1 MEGIDIR
8 LLVTVG
14 GMAATVIAASAVVKA
29 SVKVLQDQAR
39 DFEKRLRAVDV
50 RIDKATT
57 QIETLAQRQGVISSM
72 MDPNTME
79 RKSREIQRLRTE
91 MDFVQRKIK
100 ECSDL

>member
-29 SVKVLQDQAR
+29 SVKVLQAQAR

-100 ECSDL
+100 E

>member
-1 MEGIDIR
+1 
-8 LLVTVG
+8 
-14 GMAATVIAASAVVKA
+14 MAATVIAASAVVKA

-100 ECSDL
+100 E

>member
-57 QIETLAQRQGVISSM
+57 QIATLAQRQGVISSL
-72 MDPNTME
+72 MDPTTME

-100 ECSDL
+100 E

>member
-50 RIDKATT
+50 PIDKATT

-72 MDPNTME
+72 MDPTTMA

-100 ECSDL
+100 E

>member
-29 SVKVLQDQAR
+29 SVKVLQDQAL

-100 ECSDL
+100 E

>member
-29 SVKVLQDQAR
+29 SVKVLQDQAK

-50 RIDKATT
+50 RIDKVTT

-79 RKSREIQRLRTE
+79 RKSREIERLRTE

-100 ECSDL
+100 E

>member
-57 QIETLAQRQGVISSM
+57 QIATLAQRQGVISSM

-100 ECSDL
+100 E

>member
-14 GMAATVIAASAVVKA
+14 GMAATVIAASAVVIA

-100 ECSDL
+100 E

>member
-29 SVKVLQDQAR
+29 SVKVLQDQAK

-79 RKSREIQRLRTE
+79 RKSREIERLRTE

-100 ECSDL
+100 E

>member
-57 QIETLAQRQGVISSM
+57 QIETLPQRQGVISSM

-79 RKSREIQRLRTE
+79 RKSPEIQRLRTE

-100 ECSDL
+100 E

>member
-29 SVKVLQDQAR
+29 SVKVLQDQAI

-100 ECSDL
+100 E

>member
-14 GMAATVIAASAVVKA
+14 GMAATVIAASAVGKA
-29 SVKVLQDQAR
+29 SVKVLQDQAI

-100 ECSDL
+100 E

>member
-29 SVKVLQDQAR
+29 SVKVLQDQAK

-57 QIETLAQRQGVISSM
+57 QIDVLAQRQGVISSM
-72 MDPNTME
+72 MDPGTME
-79 RKSREIQRLRTE
+79 RKSREIERLRTE

-100 ECSDL
+100 E

>member
-29 SVKVLQDQAR
+29 SVKVLQDQAK

-72 MDPNTME
+72 MDPSTME
-79 RKSREIQRLRTE
+79 RKSREIERLRTE
-91 MDFVQRKIK
+91 MDFVQRKIR
-100 ECSDL
+100 E

>member
-100 ECSDL
+100 E

>member
-57 QIETLAQRQGVISSM
+57 QIETLVQRQGVISSM

-100 ECSDL
+100 E

>member
-14 GMAATVIAASAVVKA
+14 GMAAPVIAASAVVKA

-100 ECSDL
+100 E